1 MRVTTKDSV
10 GPALVKFYQE
20 SGFLFSKKQKKK
32 IQKISEFIYFDVW
45 GDGKTEI
52 LIGEEKASDGK
63 NIASLKV
70 VFEIAGQRPH
80 LVLEPGVLIGAIND
94 LPRAQNL
101 HLKHGRHVTRVDE
114 VHIPAQGS
122 RQSHRY
128 VQQREAVDM
137 LRGVVGQ
144 Q

>member
-45 GDGKTEI
+45 GEGKTEI

-70 VFEIAGQRPH
+70 VFGYSQQVTLWILVSQRGKVTKLEVEIKELHGQS
-80 LVLEPGVLIGAIND
+80 LVSPVFK
-94 LPRAQNL
+94 PRKWKA
-101 HLKHGRHVTRVDE
+101 
-114 VHIPAQGS
+114 AA
-122 RQSHRY
+122 
-128 VQQREAVDM
+128 REAK
-137 LRGVVGQ
+137 LLANRWAIS
-144 Q
+144 